1 MYSYRFCPAQCGC
14 PSSQVANCASLAS
27 EYNKVNLLAEIKIR
41 NHNLSLLRQHP
52 VNQPFFSICVYTT
65 AALERVLR
73 KYVVLLWF
81 NTELNKDVQFFLES
95 HKSCSEY
102 CCRLVL
108 TVIKSFISCSYI
120 RRAVTL
126 EVTVCCHT
134 FERQESDCSLRHCI
148 MLCFRELCLFLAP
161 ILLGVRGQ
169 CPAQCKCPSSQVAN
183 CASLALKNI
192 PTDRYVQYTSLS
204 QLKYRLMF
212 GVCKEA
218 CELYRD
224 FWQRVN

>member
-1 MYSYRFCPAQCGC
+1 MNYG
-14 PSSQVANCASLAS
+14 
-27 EYNKVNLLAEIKIR
+27 I
-41 NHNLSLLRQHP
+41 
-52 VNQPFFSICVYTT
+52 
-65 AALERVLR
+65 
-73 KYVVLLWF
+73 
-81 NTELNKDVQFFLES
+81 NTELNKDVQFFSPS
-95 HKSCSEY
+95 HTNHVANFVVGWYWLSSN
-102 CCRLVL
+102 R
-108 TVIKSFISCSYI
+108 SYLSSDM

-134 FERQESDCSLRHCI
+134 FERQESDCSLQHCI
-148 MLCFRELCLFLAP
+148 MLYFRELCLFLAP

-183 CASLALKNI
+183 CASLALKTI
-192 PTDRYVQYTSLS
+192 PTERYVQYTSLS

-212 GVCKEA
+212 GVCKQA